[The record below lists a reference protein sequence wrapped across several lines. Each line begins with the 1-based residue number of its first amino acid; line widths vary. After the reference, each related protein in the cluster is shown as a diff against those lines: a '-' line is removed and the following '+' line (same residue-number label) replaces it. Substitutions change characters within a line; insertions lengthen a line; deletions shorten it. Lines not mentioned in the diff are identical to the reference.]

1 MNHVLTVLQLIIY
14 LRKVSVSN
22 LTFIAFLSSEGVV
35 AHAASGVD
43 VTLRGH
49 RADCTAT
56 TLLQAPR
63 QSITVNDL
71 NVKKLNLTQTLNIKQ
86 GYLQQE
92 QSNFSPCSLKPT
104 AFTIVKVVF
113 SRRKMECIQIR
124 VLLAVSGVT

>member
-1 MNHVLTVLQLIIY
+1 MIILTVLLLIIY

-22 LTFIAFLSSEGVV
+22 LAFIAFLSSEGVV

-63 QSITVNDL
+63 QSSILMLKVEPRTD
-71 NVKKLNLTQTLNIKQ
+71 IKHQ
-86 GYLQQE
+86 AGL
-92 QSNFSPCSLKPT
+92 FSTKAKPFFSLFLK
-104 AFTIVKVVF
+104 ADSSQK
-113 SRRKMECIQIR
+113 S
-124 VLLAVSGVT
+124 